1 MRTAPPFDAARR
13 LTVPMNY
20 LAVLH
25 RTRDV
30 ILYASP
36 NGRSYVIDWAR
47 TNLLA
52 GTTTA
57 KVIAPDGQELP
68 VRGRPDVIW
77 ALMNLP
83 ASQGLSCPT
92 PVLDLRK
99 HRMSAVAGTLMDVMR
114 GGTSDLLV

>member
-1 MRTAPPFDAARR
+1 MD
-13 LTVPMNY
+13 Y

-25 RTRDV
+25 RTREAVLHAD
-30 ILYASP
+30 P

-52 GTTTA
+52 GTTAA

-68 VRGRPDVIW
+68 LTGRPDVIW
-77 ALMNLP
+77 ALMNLLT
-83 ASQGLSCPT
+83 SHGLSNPT

-99 HRMSAVAGTLMDVMR
+99 RRLSAVAGMLLEVVR
-114 GGTSDLLV
+114 GTGTEANATRL